1 MANYTWDGVSGDWQ
15 DGADWQGG
23 APPGAL
29 DTAIIT
35 SSASCNISVNEA
47 VQIGSVTMDDANAAI
62 WDADDI
68 SLAHTFLLEAGTLGL
83 SSGMLSGGTLALDGG
98 VLLSEGGGLDNTT
111 VQGAL
116 NIALS
121 YEVLDLYGQNYFS
134 GNGGTGS
141 GTISLTAVGAT
152 LDLVGSQ
159 SISNVD
165 VLIGSQA
172 PVGFG
177 GPAVIENS
185 EVAGSQTAST
195 LTIANGAQISLLSS
209 QAELVTGG
217 GSRDAVVNDGS
228 MEASSSGGVLEV
240 GGVGSFINNGSIAV
254 SNGATFE
261 ISGCTFV
268 NHGSLSV
275 DGAALDFSGTLAG
288 SALACLSAATLT
300 QAQVLITGDVAN
312 AGYTVNVGGADAL
325 AQLSLSGTITGGT
338 IVGSG
343 PGLTFSGANAT
354 LDGVSYQGT
363 LQVASGE
370 TLTVADSISL
380 STGGGTGV
388 VNVEGAGAVLQLEGD
403 IDLGAMTVN
412 LGATSGTAEIGT
424 ADTWSQS
431 SVTTATLG
439 VGVTINQTAGLAT
452 INSGFFNEGQY
463 LVGDTIINDGTILNT
478 AAGATLTV
486 SGIGVFINAGS
497 MSIGPSGALVE
508 QCGSFENTGT
518 LTLAS
523 NATATI
529 TGTNALTG
537 LPDDWSNSGIVDLNG
552 GTLALFGNCTNV
564 SLGSFEGSGT
574 LEVQGTLTNFN
585 NTLSIGG
592 SGGVP
597 LIALSGTIIGGN
609 ISCGSGNLVAS
620 SNGSATLSGVSL
632 NGLLKLNSA
641 DQNMDI
647 VNGTAL
653 SGTVEVEGAGAL
665 LKFLGAET
673 LNNCIVDLGAT
684 GLGGASIDVGQAG
697 SGGGAPTLTLGT
709 SVTISIVNA
718 DASLGGSADEQ
729 GSVISSFA
737 TITDDSALNTLSLLG
752 SDFVNDGRISVGNNA
767 TLAIGASS
775 FSNSGSIQVNGANLS
790 ILSSLS
796 LSALGSTSIEN
807 SHISIYGQLNEGGGT
822 ITIGTGSQWGTV
834 SLSGTI
840 QDGTVCDDGGG
851 LQATNGATLNDV
863 TYCGTLALTNPYE
876 TLTVEGGGAFTGIG
890 GSGAGSIRLT
900 GQGAQLV
907 EEGDETIGNA
917 TVLIGSSTNY
927 NGQAVPAAELYAAAG
942 GTLTIASSSM
952 VRSAG
957 PVGVLGNATAGGW
970 TDTVINDGTI
980 LSATTGGTI
989 MLESTNF
996 QNFGG
1001 IITGTNSTVAIGDA
1015 SFENFGGMSIAAGG
1029 SVVLT
1034 LSEHYQMPNA
1044 PRATFSNSGT
1054 IRLYGAIISENTED
1068 GLETAVP
1075 IVNASSGTIIG
1086 LGTIYAPIANSG
1098 TIVSAWGVN
1107 LDISGA
1113 ITGVGTLEVNSGCV
1127 LELGSSVASGQ
1138 TVIFEGTNATLRLD
1152 SPLGFSA
1159 TVEGFQSGD
1168 SIDINNTPVESV
1180 AIGNGKLLLGT
1191 ANGTL
1196 AVSSQTPI
1204 AGEIS
1209 VGKDAH
1215 GGRLATY
1222 TAQAPGSGVGGE
1234 SQVTISVAQP
1244 QMLFWASVLG
1254 DTFEGTSTNLNGASI
1269 ANWTT
1274 ADTLDVTDFLPSEV
1288 SVLYTQSA
1296 SSGTLVVTEG
1306 THSTDITLLGYH
1318 HASWFGVS
1326 ADQHGGTL
1334 ITYSH

>member
-1 MANYTWDGVSGDWQ
+1 
-15 DGADWQGG
+15 
-23 APPGAL
+23 L

-209 QAELVTGG
+209 QAEVVTGG
-217 GSRDAVVNDGS
+217 GSLDAVVNDGS
-228 MEASSSGGVLEV
+228 MEATSSGGVLEV

-268 NHGSLSV
+268 NHGSISV
-275 DGAALDFSGTLAG
+275 DGAALDFSGTLSG

-338 IVGSG
+338 IVDSG
-343 PGLTFSGANAT
+343 PGLTFAGANGT

-363 LQVASGE
+363 LQVAAGA

-412 LGATSGTAEIGT
+412 LGATTGTAEIGT

-439 VGVTINQTAGLAT
+439 VGVTINQTVGSAT

-463 LVGDTIINDGTILNT
+463 LVGDTIINDGTILNA

-529 TGTNALTG
+529 MGTNALTG

-592 SGGVP
+592 GGGLP
-597 LIALSGTIIGGN
+597 LIALNGTIIGGN

-620 SNGSATLSGVSL
+620 SSGSATLSGVSV
-632 NGLLKLNSA
+632 NGLLKLNNA
-641 DQNMDI
+641 DQDIAI

-653 SGTVEVEGAGAL
+653 SGTVQVEGAGAL

-697 SGGGAPTLTLGT
+697 SGGGAPTLTLGA

-718 DASLGGSADEQ
+718 NASLGGSADEQ

-752 SDFVNDGRISVGNNA
+752 SDFVNDGTIIVGNNA
-767 TLAIGASS
+767 TLAIDVSN
-775 FSNSGSIQVNGANLS
+775 FSNSGSIQVNDANLY

-796 LSALGSTSIEN
+796 LSALASTSIEN

-822 ITIGTGSQWGTV
+822 ITIGAGSQWGTV

-851 LQATNGATLNDV
+851 LQATNGATL
-863 TYCGTLALTNPYE
+863 TLALTNPYE

-907 EEGDETIGNA
+907 EAGDETISNA
-917 TVLIGSSTNY
+917 MVLIGSSTNY

-970 TDTVINDGTI
+970 TDTLINDGTI

-996 QNFGG
+996 QNVGG
-1001 IITGTNSTVAIGDA
+1001 IITGTNSTVTIGDA

-1044 PRATFSNSGT
+1044 PGATFSNYGT
-1054 IRLYGAIISENTED
+1054 MRLYGAIISENTED
-1068 GLETAVP
+1068 GLVTAVP
-1075 IVNASSGTIIG
+1075 IVNASSGTIMG

-1127 LELGSSVASGQ
+1127 LELGSSVGSGQ

-1152 SPLGFSA
+1152 S
-1159 TVEGFQSGD
+1159 
-1168 SIDINNTPVESV
+1168 
-1180 AIGNGKLLLGT
+1180 
-1191 ANGTL
+1191 
-1196 AVSSQTPI
+1196 
-1204 AGEIS
+1204 
-1209 VGKDAH
+1209 
-1215 GGRLATY
+1215 
-1222 TAQAPGSGVGGE
+1222 
-1234 SQVTISVAQP
+1234 
-1244 QMLFWASVLG
+1244 
-1254 DTFEGTSTNLNGASI
+1254 TSTTPPWS
-1269 ANWTT
+1269 
-1274 ADTLDVTDFLPSEV
+1274 PS
-1288 SVLYTQSA
+1288 QSA
-1296 SSGTLVVTEG
+1296 MASSCWALPMAHWRFHRKRRLRARSRWEKMRMEVAWRRIRRRRPEAGSVVKARSRFLS
-1306 THSTDITLLGYH
+1306 HSLRCFSGQ
-1318 HASWFGVS
+1318 AR
-1326 ADQHGGTL
+1326 
-1334 ITYSH
+1334 